1 MISWR
6 LAVLTILGAA
16 VVAGCIAYVIAPA
29 LVEADQQLPPTLP
42 KLTDRHDAAISTNI
56 QHPTAEDHITAFE
69 RAAEAILK
77 RAQNVKASADEPLFT
92 GRIPLP
98 KKRPIPLRNSR

>member
-6 LAVLTILGAA
+6 LAVLTILGVA

-29 LVEADQQLPPTLP
+29 RVEADQQLPPTLP
-42 KLTDRHDAAISTNI
+42 KLTGHHDTEISTNI

-98 KKRPIPLRNSR
+98 KKRPIPRP